1 MKTAQGLAALVLVG
15 AIVSG
20 CTGQAAAGAEATSAA
35 SRAPVAAGD
44 ASKAAGDMNAFG
56 FDFYKAALTSGDNAV
71 VSPASILLALS
82 MARVG
87 AAGQTASQMNTVLHS
102 PSPSAL
108 NSLDQALAG
117 LSGTFKDQESKDYE
131 VTLRIANAPF
141 AQRDYKFVQAFLDT
155 LASQYG
161 AGIRLVDFK
170 ADSAGAVR
178 DINKWVSDKTEARIP
193 ELLDKL
199 DPATRLV
206 LVNAIYMKAPW
217 LAPFPESATEPAPF
231 TRLDGSKV
239 SVPTMKE
246 TVHDGLYASGSDWQA
261 VELPYMGGSLAMTI
275 VVPQDLAAFE
285 KTLSA
290 TRFAEITDALHQT
303 YLSLSLPRFKAET
316 KSELSAALATMG
328 MPLAFDPNK
337 ADFSGITTQEPLH
350 ISKVVHQA
358 NISVD
363 EKGTEASAA
372 TAVVMMAG
380 AAPGPQQEPMVVHVD
395 RPFIFAVR
403 DTKTGAIL
411 FLGRVVDPSI

>member
-1 MKTAQGLAALVLVG
+1 
-15 AIVSG
+15 
-20 CTGQAAAGAEATSAA
+20 
-35 SRAPVAAGD
+35 
-44 ASKAAGDMNAFG
+44 MNAFG
-56 FDFYKAALTSGDNAV
+56 FDFYKAALTSGGNAV
-71 VSPASILLALS
+71 VSPASILMALS

-87 AAGQTASQMNTVLHS
+87 AAGQTASQMDTVLHS

-117 LSGTFKDQESKDYE
+117 LSGTFKDQEGNDLE

-239 SVPTMKE
+239 SVPTMSE
-246 TVHDGLYASGSDWQA
+246 TVHDGRYASGSGWQA
-261 VELPYMGGSLAMTI
+261 VELPYLGGSLAMTI

-290 TRFAEITDALHQT
+290 TRFAEITDALNQT
-303 YLSLSLPRFKAET
+303 YISLSLPRFKAET

-328 MPLAFDPNK
+328 MPLAFDPKK
-337 ADFSGITTQEPLH
+337 ADFSGITTQEPLY
-350 ISKVVHQA
+350 ISAVVHQA

-380 AAPGPQQEPMVVHVD
+380 AAPGPQQEPTVVHVD

>member
-1 MKTAQGLAALVLVG
+1 MKRTHGLAALVLVG

-20 CTGQAAAGAEATSAA
+20 CTGQAAAAAEATSAA
-35 SRAPVAAGD
+35 TRAAAAGD

-56 FDFYKAALTSGDNAV
+56 FDFYKAALTSGENAV

-87 AAGQTASQMNTVLHS
+87 AAGQTASQMDTVLHS

-108 NSLDQALAG
+108 NSLGQALAG
-117 LSGTFKDQESKDYE
+117 LSGTFKDPNGGDHE

-141 AQRDYKFVQAFLDT
+141 AQRDERFEQAFLDT

-161 AGIRLVDFK
+161 AGMRLVDFK
-170 ADSAGAVR
+170 TDSAGAVR

-193 ELLDKL
+193 KLLEKL
-199 DPATRLV
+199 DPLTRLV

-217 LAPFPESATEPAPF
+217 LVPFNESATEPAPF

-239 SVPTMKE
+239 SVPTMNE
-246 TVHDGLYASGSDWQA
+246 TTHDGRYASGSGWQA
-261 VELPYMGGSLAMTI
+261 VELPYLGGSLAMTI

-290 TRFAEITDALHQT
+290 ARFAEITDALQET
-303 YLSLSLPRFKAET
+303 YISLSLPSFKAET
-316 KSELSAALATMG
+316 KSELSAALTTMG
-328 MPLAFDPNK
+328 MPLAFDSNK
-337 ADFSGITTQEPLH
+337 ADFSGITTQEPLF
-350 ISKVVHQA
+350 ISAVVHQA

-380 AAPGPQQEPMVVHVD
+380 AAPGPQQEPKIVHVD
-395 RPFIFAVR
+395 RPFFFAVR